1 MAIQNTTDEFVPAVD
16 EFSIENTTDVD
27 ARPLA
32 ADSTAVK
39 SGWGAGD
46 EMTMKSKEF
55 PTELKLGEEFQ
66 VIKFL
71 DQDGPFA
78 IYKQHFLQQKTEG
91 KRSYVCLGNGCP
103 LCVTLSHK
111 PESKHAFTVAVIT
124 GDVAVRQM
132 LIATPRLYKTLH
144 AAHFSPQGPLTKN
157 YWAISRTGKMQ
168 QTVYSLNSIKGR
180 DLNEDWGID
189 EAKVETLI
197 TTLEPFPRSAI
208 YENSHSELADIAKD
222 LA

>member
-1 MAIQNTTDEFVPAVD
+1 MSVQSTDEFVPTTD
-16 EFSIENTTDVD
+16 EFSIENTADVD
-27 ARPLA
+27 ARPESA
-32 ADSTAVK
+32 EPTAVK

-46 EMTMKSKEF
+46 EMTLKSKEY
-55 PTELKLGEEFQ
+55 PTDLKLNEDFQ

-91 KRSYVCLGNGCP
+91 KRSYVCLGSGCP
-103 LCVTLSHK
+103 LCVKLNHK
-111 PESKHAFTVAVIT
+111 PESKHAFTVAVVSADSATRMILT
-124 GDVAVRQM
+124 
-132 LIATPRLYKTLH
+132 ATPRLYKTLH

-168 QTVYSLNSIKGR
+168 QTVYSLNSVKGR
-180 DLNEDWGID
+180 DLSEDWGID
-189 EAKVETLI
+189 EAKVEAVLATI
-197 TTLEPFPRSAI
+197 EPFPRSAI
-208 YENSHSELADIAKD
+208 YENSLAELTEIAND

>member
-1 MAIQNTTDEFVPAVD
+1 MAVQSTDDFVPVTD
-16 EFSIENTTDVD
+16 EFSIENTNDVD
-27 ARPLA
+27 ARPEA
-32 ADSTAVK
+32 STSTAVQA
-39 SGWGAGD
+39 GWGAGD

-55 PTELKLGEEFQ
+55 PTDLKLNEEFQ

-91 KRSYVCLGNGCP
+91 KSSYVCLGNGCP
-103 LCVTLSHK
+103 LCLKLNHK
-111 PESKHAFTVAVIT
+111 PESKHAFTVAVLTADSATRMILT
-124 GDVAVRQM
+124 
-132 LIATPRLYKTLH
+132 ATPRLYKTLH

-168 QTVYSLNSIKGR
+168 QTVYSLNSVKGR
-180 DLNEDWGID
+180 DLLEDWSID
-189 EAKVETLI
+189 EAKVESVLA
-197 TTLEPFPRSAI
+197 TLEAYPRSAI
-208 YENSHSELADIAKD
+208 YENSVAELTEIAND